1 MTKTMKKSIGLVLA
15 LVTMIALFCFRAP
28 AFAGNG
34 GGTTPIGDQ
43 KVITGIRAVISSN
56 EEIPNYY
63 PILGKKLTDSSLSWE
78 KFNIYTDKNSKGEG
92 IADIIEVVPDTA
104 EWVDFYYE
112 GNKKPLKF
120 DKDTTIIW
128 PLEAENH
135 FDDSQ
140 NMLRYMKLRIKDEY
154 KDKYRFPRKGEGAL
168 SVFVQEPAEIFDF
181 DKFVESSIMRQVLSD
196 AEMLFVTKPFVARHY
211 VFTGD
216 KGVKEVGLKDH
227 YSRMGW
233 LSKDTTWG
241 HLQREI
247 DFVTEKIGKDFYTLK
262 DGYDFAGIYDKDN
275 KRVDN
280 QKPYDVMVAGLN
292 AQDKEGSAIGRYQI
306 KTVPKI
312 IPFEPTDP
320 KKPADSNDPN
330 IDKAFKEVEK
340 DHPIDR
346 ADYAIIAF
354 NTNGHGNLDGKEALA
369 YLVKKGTKF
378 KKIPLPEAK
387 ADKGY
392 KFSSVMPALDEPD
405 TKVMKDKVFTV
416 KFAKEARAMN
426 TAPVLKVRNKTITKG
441 EKLDLMS
448 LVKSAK
454 DAEDGDLM
462 DKVVILDDGGFD
474 ANKLGRYIIT
484 FKVSDKDGASM
495 TKKASVIVA
504 EKATSG
510 DMKDNKIKTADR
522 TNIYGSLFII
532 ITIAGLAIVKKIKEA
547 R

>member
-1 MTKTMKKSIGLVLA
+1 MG
-15 LVTMIALFCFRAP
+15 
-28 AFAGNG
+28 G
-34 GGTTPIGDQ
+34 GGTTLSGDQ
-43 KVITGIRAVISSN
+43 KVITGIRTVISSN

-104 EWVDFYYE
+104 EWIDFYYG
-112 GNKKPLKF
+112 GNKKELKF

-128 PLEAENH
+128 PLEEGNH

-140 NMLRYMKLRIKDEY
+140 TMVRYMKLRIKDEY
-154 KDKYRFPRKGEGAL
+154 KDKYRFPRKGEASL
-168 SVFVQEPAEIFDF
+168 SLFVQEPEGIFDF
-181 DKFVESSIMRQVLSD
+181 DNFVEPSRMHQVLSD
-196 AEMLFVTKPFVARHY
+196 SEMMFVTEPYVARHY

-216 KGVKEVGLKDH
+216 NGVKEVGLIDH

-241 HLQREI
+241 HLQKEI
-247 DFVTEKIGKDFYTLK
+247 DFVTGKMGKDFYTLK
-262 DGYDFAGIYDKDN
+262 DGYEFAGIYDNDN

-280 QKPYDVMVAGLN
+280 HKPYDVMVAGLN

-306 KTVPKI
+306 RTVPKI

-320 KKPADSNDPN
+320 KKPADPQDPN

-340 DHPIDR
+340 DHPVDK

-354 NTNGHGNLDGKEALA
+354 NTNGHGNLDGKQALA

-392 KFSSVMPALDEPD
+392 KFSSIMPALYEPD
-405 TKVMKDKVFTV
+405 TKIMEDKVFTV
-416 KFAKEARAMN
+416 KFSKEASTMN
-426 TAPVLKVRNKTITKG
+426 MPPVLKVRNKTITKG

-462 DKVVILDDGGFD
+462 DKVVILDNGGFD
-474 ANKLGRYIIT
+474 ANKLGKYIIT

-495 TKKASVIVA
+495 TKKASVVVA
-504 EKATSG
+504 EKAMSG

-532 ITIAGLAIVKKIKEA
+532 ITIAGLAIVKKMKEV